1 MSEEQL
7 KYALDQFENQTK
19 GSHEK
24 AYKMIL
30 FHDSQLKIYKELFPL
45 DQDYIKMYD
54 RTHPLMLDVELKFNS
69 ISATE
74 WDQWSQTGTVNNFV
88 KSLQG
93 SLGKAHDWE
102 NRTAAVYGISN
113 PMRFKQIWGVG
124 LKKFNGTNAE
134 AIGALLALSTA
145 IGADANPLMIA
156 IKAEVDAAY
165 AIGNPA
171 HHTQEEKMGTTAL
184 KISQLHAACRA
195 AMKMEYRN
203 AGLLMDKFP
212 ENENNIQS
220 SFHDMALLQ
229 SKQQTEWNLTLEGR
243 ETKDVATRT
252 QIPNSKFRATAMGGT
267 AFMYLASTPGGIDS
281 TPVELTDMLEKKFTA
296 ADFEVTD
303 YAVNRHITV
312 VNQMQLPIK
321 FKLDLG

>member
-7 KYALDQFENQTK
+7 KYALDLFVNQTK

-54 RTHPLMLDVELKFNS
+54 STHPLMLDVELKFNS

-171 HHTQEEKMGTTAL
+171 HHTQEEKIGHHLSENKSAPCSL
-184 KISQLHAACRA
+184 PRCHENGISQRRIAYGQISRKRKQHTKLVSRYGIASIQTTNG
-195 AMKMEYRN
+195 MESYSGRSRN
-203 AGLLMDKFP
+203 
-212 ENENNIQS
+212 
-220 SFHDMALLQ
+220 
-229 SKQQTEWNLTLEGR
+229 
-243 ETKDVATRT
+243 
-252 QIPNSKFRATAMGGT
+252 
-267 AFMYLASTPGGIDS
+267 
-281 TPVELTDMLEKKFTA
+281 
-296 ADFEVTD
+296 
-303 YAVNRHITV
+303 
-312 VNQMQLPIK
+312 
-321 FKLDLG
+321 